1 MQLHTHATVSPET
14 CLRVKANPRLELL
27 HNAFAD
33 NRQATGVRRGEPQA
47 EPKLVDHLD
56 VARITHFSMTSSN
69 LSSKRG
75 WPRLMLHFTHSFT
88 SSQLTGQRILAR
100 TSSTLA

>member
-1 MQLHTHATVSPET
+1 MCRRWSRH
-14 CLRVKANPRLELL
+14 
-27 HNAFAD
+27 
-33 NRQATGVRRGEPQA
+33 GVRGGEPQG

-56 VARITHFSMTSSN
+56 VARITHVWMTSSY

-75 WPRLMLHFTHSFT
+75 WPRLMLPCTHSFT
-88 SSQLTGQRILAR
+88 SSQLAGQRSLEQ